1 MKLIKL
7 DRTELFN
14 LLTVV
19 ATLILS
25 GGDLL
30 SLQIPEVIPEFGVPI
45 ILIVAVAVN
54 YFSRSQVKDQAA
66 NAKEAAKAIL
76 FTDAS
81 HGRIGIVGKEE
92 AAIDPDEWKAPP
104 DYTPKVFIL
113 KKEMPGIQIG
123 ARFQQSFQSPNVY
136 FFAIAMSGSKP
147 KRDQV
152 GIIRFE
158 AQYVED
164 NPEWFELEDA
174 NAAS

>member
-1 MKLIKL
+1 MKFIRL

-14 LLTVV
+14 LLTVI

-54 YFSRSQVKDQAA
+54 YFSRSQVKEEAGLA
-66 NAKEAAKAIL
+66 NA
-76 FTDAS
+76 
-81 HGRIGIVGKEE
+81 RINAHIMEPFKSAVV
-92 AAIDPDEWKAPP
+92 DQDDDEDVYQWKAPP

-113 KKEMPGIQIG
+113 KKEMPGIRVG
-123 ARFQQSFQSPNVY
+123 ARFQQSFQSPNIY
-136 FFAIAMSGSKP
+136 FFAIAISSSKP
-147 KRDQV
+147 ECDQV

-158 AQYVED
+158 AQYVEN
-164 NPEWFELEDA
+164 NPEWFELEVEAQRLDEDK
-174 NAAS
+174 